1 MSVGSTRV
9 VLAIIASVSLV
20 GIAAFAGLTR
30 NIAPLVD
37 EVLPWMASIAR
48 NAPVDYGPGPGRG
61 RPHKSARP
69 YLPRSPYD
77 GGPVASGS
85 ISDISLS
92 DQGSYFFMPTC
103 KIGAPDIASGQ
114 QATCSPYAFGLS
126 AFPLSA
132 SGTGYKVGD
141 ILTMNPRA
149 GLNCPIL
156 PALKVQTVDS
166 TGVITGL
173 ASFNAGMC
181 LVFPS
186 TGIYSFSG
194 GSGTG
199 YSTPAGQNGLRWFI
213 AFAKV
218 SGGSGYTA
226 APAVTFQ
233 AATPFSRAVGTA
245 TVATHLPVASTVPP
259 GGPTA
264 AMQGVFGAAISWP
277 INAIHLALLPDG
289 RILNYGS
296 DEYGQQTG
304 ALLYDIWDPTL
315 GTGMDAHLVLPN
327 TTSTDIFCGNT
338 SVQWTTGKVM
348 MTGGDLTVNGVRN
361 YANNKTTIF
370 NPATNTVATGVP
382 MHYPRWYPT
391 IVPLPNGD
399 KLVLGGWVTRE
410 NGADPVQPAAT
421 PEVYHAATGWRSLS
435 GVSVT
440 DWYYPH
446 AFVTPTGNV
455 FHVEPSGAMSSITT
469 SGTGALQRYNGLVP
483 LGNSYIPT
491 VMVAPGKLL
500 SIRKTSVV
508 VIDVNGTQPI
518 VTPTGNLDQL
528 RDDGSAT
535 LLADGQVLVNGGSTV
550 HNALTGVAYTT
561 QIWNPATGNW
571 TTGASA
577 TKPRLYHSNALLL
590 PDGSVLTAG
599 GGSPGPVVNLNAEI
613 YYPSYLYMNNGS
625 GTPAERP
632 VILDAQAQGGIRV
645 GAILGLTMSDTSPVG
660 RVTLV
665 RSGAATHATNVEQ
678 RFLDMTS
685 TLQQNGQQLSVTLP
699 ANANVLLP
707 GYYLVFVFNRSGIP
721 SIARQVLVTN

>member
-1 MSVGSTRV
+1 
-9 VLAIIASVSLV
+9 
-20 GIAAFAGLTR
+20 
-30 NIAPLVD
+30 
-37 EVLPWMASIAR
+37 
-48 NAPVDYGPGPGRG
+48 
-61 RPHKSARP
+61 
-69 YLPRSPYD
+69 
-77 GGPVASGS
+77 
-85 ISDISLS
+85 
-92 DQGSYFFMPTC
+92 MPTC
-103 KIGAPDIASGQ
+103 KIGAPNIASGQ

-141 ILTMNPRA
+141 ILTMNRRA

-166 TGVITGL
+166 TGVITDL

-181 LVFPS
+181 LAFPS

-199 YSTPAGQNGLRWFI
+199 YSTPAGQHGLRWFI

-233 AATPFSRAVGTA
+233 AATPFSRAIGTA
-245 TVATHLPVASTVPP
+245 TVATHLPVASTVPH
-259 GGPTA
+259 GGPA
-264 AMQGVFGAAISWP
+264 ATTQGVFGAAISWP
-277 INAIHLALLPDG
+277 INAIHMALLPDG

-327 TTSTDIFCGNT
+327 TTSTDVFCGNT
-338 SVQWTTGKVM
+338 SVQWNTGKVM

-370 NPATNTVATGVP
+370 NPAANTIATGVP
-382 MHYPRWYPT
+382 MHFPRWYPT
-391 IVPLPNGD
+391 IVPLANGD

-410 NGADPVQPAAT
+410 NGAEPVQPAAT
-421 PEVYHAATGWRSLS
+421 PEVYHAATGWRSLTA
-435 GVSVT
+435 VSVT

-446 AFVTPTGNV
+446 AFVTRFGSV
-455 FHVEPSGAMSSITT
+455 FHVEPSGAMSSRTT
-469 SGTGALQRYNGLVP
+469 GGAGRLQLDDGHAP
-483 LGNSYIPT
+483 LGNSFIPT
-491 VMVAPGKLL
+491 VMFAPGKLL
-500 SIRKTSVV
+500 SIRAASVV
-508 VIDVNGTQPI
+508 VINVNGLQPT
-518 VTPTGNLDQL
+518 VTRTGNLDQL
-528 RDDGSAT
+528 RDDASAT
-535 LLADGQVLVNGGSTV
+535 LLADGEVFVNGGSTV
-550 HNALTGVAYTT
+550 HNQLTGVAYTT
-561 QIWNPATGNW
+561 QIWNPATGHW

-613 YYPSYLYMNNGS
+613 YYPTYLYMNDGS
-625 GTPAERP
+625 GRPAERP
-632 VILDAQAQGGIRV
+632 VILDTQAQGGIRV
-645 GAILGLTMSDTSPVG
+645 GARLGLTMGDAAPIS

-665 RSGAATHATNVEQ
+665 RSGAATHANNMEQ
-678 RFLDMTS
+678 RFLNVTPS
-685 TLQQNGQQLSVTLP
+685 LEQNGQQLSVTLP

-707 GYYLVFVFNRSGIP
+707 GYYLVFAFNRAGVP
-721 SIARQVLVTN
+721 SVARQILITN